1 EPQERL
7 RPGMTPEGDARGGGR
22 EFSPRFIGMRG
33 ALSQWLLV
41 RHDHVS
47 VTVSAAGSSV
57 DENPDALIARIWNE
71 ITPAMLAAGL
81 NVHRGEGSRVV
92 KEKRATIRQEA
103 GPDTALPRSPYA
115 NLALAGDWISDL
127 PATIES
133 ATISGEDSVAALLAE
148 RKP

>member
-1 EPQERL
+1 
-7 RPGMTPEGDARGGGR
+7 MTPEGEACRGGR
-22 EFSPRFIGMRG
+22 KFTPRFIGMRG

-41 RHDHVS
+41 RSDHVS

-71 ITPAMLAAGL
+71 IAAAMLAAGL
-81 NVHRGEGSRVV
+81 HVVRGEGSRIV

-103 GPDTALPRSPYA
+103 GPDRVLPVSPYA

-133 ATISGEDSVAALLAE
+133 ATISGEDSVATLLRE
-148 RKP
+148 QKP